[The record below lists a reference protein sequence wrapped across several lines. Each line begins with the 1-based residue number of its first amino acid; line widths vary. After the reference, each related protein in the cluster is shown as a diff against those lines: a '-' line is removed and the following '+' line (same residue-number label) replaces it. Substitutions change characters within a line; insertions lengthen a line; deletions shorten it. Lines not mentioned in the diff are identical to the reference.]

1 MQISNDAL
9 WIGSETLR
17 SWSRVAGPSRPDVE
31 IESAVEMMRREGQRE
46 RERQV
51 GIQRKGLMEILD
63 ESKGFLYTGKDDRF
77 AACERAMRQVT
88 YTLERLAKVWKVSPT
103 SLSLMDGY

>member
-1 MQISNDAL
+1 
-9 WIGSETLR
+9 
-17 SWSRVAGPSRPDVE
+17 
-31 IESAVEMMRREGQRE
+31 
-46 RERQV
+46 
-51 GIQRKGLMEILD
+51 MEILD